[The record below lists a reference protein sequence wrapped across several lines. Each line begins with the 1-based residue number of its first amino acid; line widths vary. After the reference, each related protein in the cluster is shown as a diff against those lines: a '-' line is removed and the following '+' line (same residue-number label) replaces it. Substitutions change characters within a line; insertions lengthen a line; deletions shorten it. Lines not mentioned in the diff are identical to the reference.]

1 MPPSR
6 TVAPYSPTRTPPASR
21 RSPGHRRHLPHF
33 IPVTNPLERS
43 NQEIGRRTDVVGIFP
58 NDASLIRLAGA
69 LLIEQNRRVARR
81 PPLPLPGK
89 SLSGPA
95 GPGRTHIQGD
105 QRRRCPSSKRPEPPT
120 STPTTSARS
129 SYTTSRDLTPCC
141 CAPRSLDPGWTLS
154 VVPCAQ
160 ASRACDRCEPKIP
173 VESQGTHS
181 TSDNLNTEAHVPRD
195 VV

>member
-1 MPPSR
+1 MPRRTCSPSTPSR
-6 TVAPYSPTRTPPASR
+6 ASTKTKQP
-21 RSPGHRRHLPHF
+21 S
-33 IPVTNPLERS
+33 TNPLERV
-43 NQEIGRRTDVVGIFP
+43 NREIGRRTDVVGIFP

-120 STPTTSARS
+120 ASPTTSARS
-129 SYTTSRDLTPCC
+129 SYTTSRDLT
-141 CAPRSLDPGWTLS
+141 AKHHSFSSAVGERQLMRTL
-154 VVPCAQ
+154 
-160 ASRACDRCEPKIP
+160 RGGD
-173 VESQGTHS
+173 T
-181 TSDNLNTEAHVPRD
+181 D
-195 VV
+195 VGSC